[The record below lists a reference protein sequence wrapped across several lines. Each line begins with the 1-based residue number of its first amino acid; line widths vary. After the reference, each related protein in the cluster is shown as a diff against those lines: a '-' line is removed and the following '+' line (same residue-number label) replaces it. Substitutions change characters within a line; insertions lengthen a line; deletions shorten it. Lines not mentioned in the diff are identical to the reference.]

1 MIPGTEYAPIAA
13 LDPGGIRP
21 ATAQEVEAW
30 VAIKQSADEDHGTF
44 APILMVGQA
53 VVWRLD
59 VTNPYEQR
67 IIWRLAA
74 LDYGAGH
81 DAGSAT
87 LRRVGVKEWRLEV
100 TCTRFDGAAMPM
112 ELRTIWAPTLEEATE
127 SLCADAWGPK

>member
-1 MIPGTEYAPIAA
+1 MIPGAEYAPIAA
-13 LDPGGIRP
+13 LDPNGIRA

-30 VAIKQSADEDHGTF
+30 MAIKQSADEDHGTF

-59 VTNPYEQR
+59 VTNPDEQR

-74 LDYGAGH
+74 LDYGAGY

-87 LRRVGVKEWRLEV
+87 LRRVGANEWRLEV
-100 TCTRFDGAAMPM
+100 TCTRFDGAAMPT
-112 ELRTIWAPTLEEATE
+112 ELRTIWAPTPEEATE

>member
-1 MIPGTEYAPIAA
+1 MIPGAEYTPIAA
-13 LDPGGIRP
+13 RDPSGIRP

-30 VAIKQSADEDHGTF
+30 MAIKQSADEDYGTF
-44 APILMVGQA
+44 APMVVVGQA

-59 VTNPYEQR
+59 VTNPDEQR

-74 LDYGAGH
+74 LDYGAGY

-87 LRRVGVKEWRLEV
+87 LRRVGANEWRLEV
-100 TCTRFDGAAMPM
+100 TCTRFDGAAMPT
-112 ELRTIWAPTLEEATE
+112 ELRTIWAPTPEEATE